1 MSIPR
6 RKNTTKS
13 SENMTN
19 HLFMDLNTFDGMKR
33 ALIFLCL
40 LAILP
45 MACHKDDMLM
55 KELDLRPHGLQ
66 ITIMAPDSAVIQEKD
81 YNFMRDI
88 TVRKGDRF
96 FLQIFEFAA
105 PRQDAAG
112 EKLRQ
117 LTAAREDPYFREVV
131 MEEDQGFI
139 FSKQADSTTVDYD
152 FRYVKILGEKELIFQ
167 AGLVGT
173 FSLPDIQRMYT
184 AVKNEE

>member
-1 MSIPR
+1 
-6 RKNTTKS
+6 
-13 SENMTN
+13 MTN
-19 HLFMDLNTFDGMKR
+19 HLFMDLNTFGGMKR

-45 MACHKDDMLM
+45 MACHMDDMPM

>member
-1 MSIPR
+1 
-6 RKNTTKS
+6 
-13 SENMTN
+13 MTN
-19 HLFMDLNTFDGMKR
+19 HLFMDLNTFDDMKR

-45 MACHKDDMLM
+45 MACHKDDMPM

-88 TVRKGDRF
+88 TIRKGDRF

-184 AVKNEE
+184 AVKNEK

>member
-1 MSIPR
+1 
-6 RKNTTKS
+6 
-13 SENMTN
+13 MTN
-19 HLFMDLNTFDGMKR
+19 HLFMDLNTFDDMKR

>member
-1 MSIPR
+1 
-6 RKNTTKS
+6 
-13 SENMTN
+13 MTN
-19 HLFMDLNTFDGMKR
+19 HLFMDLNTFDDMKR

-88 TVRKGDRF
+88 TIRKGDRF

>member
-1 MSIPR
+1 
-6 RKNTTKS
+6 
-13 SENMTN
+13 MTN

-184 AVKNEE
+184 AVKNEK

>member
-1 MSIPR
+1 
-6 RKNTTKS
+6 
-13 SENMTN
+13 MTN